1 MMRVLGAAI
10 LGLATLMTG
19 AARADVEAARIG
31 DVDRGEQLFQQKC
44 GRCHAVGEDAQH
56 GTDDGTGPHLNNIFD
71 RKIAQFEDFV
81 YSEGI
86 YRARRDGMVWDL
98 NNLDAYLTNP
108 KVLVSGTNMDFRGM
122 DDAEERGDILA
133 YLRGFSS
140 NPQDIPEAAPT
151 AIRQDVEVT
160 AATLAITGDPEFGE
174 YLSTECTTCHRLD
187 GEYDGIPV
195 ITGWYEED
203 FVLAMHAYKQKIRP
217 HPVMQ
222 MMAGRLNDEEIAALA
237 AYFGAFE

>member
-1 MMRVLGAAI
+1 MMRGLMTLIALAA
-10 LGLATLMTG
+10 LTG
-19 AARADVEAARIG
+19 AAWAEEEASKIG
-31 DVDRGEQLFQQKC
+31 DVNRGERVFQQKC
-44 GRCHAVGEDAQH
+44 GSCHQVGEGAAH
-56 GTDDGTGPHLNNIFD
+56 GTEDGSGPHLNNIFD
-71 RKIAQFEDFV
+71 RKIAQFEDFE

-86 YRARRDGMVWDL
+86 YRARRDGMVWNL
-98 NNLDAYLTNP
+98 ENLDAYLTNP

-122 DDAEERGDILA
+122 SDDSDRGDVLA

-151 AIRQDVEVT
+151 ALKQEVEVSPE
-160 AATLAITGDPEFGE
+160 TLALTGDPEFGE
-174 YLSTECTTCHRLD
+174 YLSTECTTCHRVD

-203 FVLAMHAYKQKIRP
+203 FVLAMHAYKKNIRP

-237 AYFGAFE
+237 AYFGALE